1 MVVWVGR
8 CWAFASVLCSS
19 LLQYNAT
26 ASVGDVVA
34 ENLLLLKETWSNY
47 VTEVEDFS
55 FGEIFSS
62 GQWSTFQLE
71 YATALWRLKFV
82 SIVMIQSWRC
92 QCWAG
97 LWQLAAKP
105 NLGVST
111 PAPGPPAPRAGT
123 NFWQQDHS
131 ESPGGSEG
139 PHLWRPCAGRGPW
152 AVRIGDVWGNLA
164 TFEARVA
171 VLSCAVPGLEQ
182 IWNNKHGATELKP

>member
-62 GQWSTFQLE
+62 DQWSTL
-71 YATALWRLKFV
+71 LKL
-82 SIVMIQSWRC
+82 SMLQPS
-92 QCWAG
+92 
-97 LWQLAAKP
+97 
-105 NLGVST
+105 
-111 PAPGPPAPRAGT
+111 
-123 NFWQQDHS
+123 
-131 ESPGGSEG
+131 
-139 PHLWRPCAGRGPW
+139 
-152 AVRIGDVWGNLA
+152 DVWSSWAL
-164 TFEARVA
+164 
-171 VLSCAVPGLEQ
+171 L
-182 IWNNKHGATELKP
+182 